1 MKFNLEELAEDVGSM
16 PLCRK
21 TAKLRTRLNHN
32 ASLIYAAGVTQWKYN
47 SRNSS
52 SDSPVLFEEIASSS

>member
-32 ASLIYAAGVTQWKYN
+32 ASLIYAAGVTQ
-47 SRNSS
+47 
-52 SDSPVLFEEIASSS
+52 